1 MLGTVDI
8 MPTLLGLAGLEDMI
22 PDSVEGHDLSPV
34 FLEDGRECTVP
45 DATLYIR
52 NLDGE
57 KDADGI
63 VHGIFPEARGVRT
76 DRYTMEIAIDRTGKL
91 KRVLL
96 FDDWNDPY
104 QMDCIPYGENRELFA
119 ELCRILDRK
128 LEESNDIWF
137 REGIL
142 DRLLADN

>member
-1 MLGTVDI
+1 MLCSVDI
-8 MPTLLGLAGLEDMI
+8 MPTLLGLAGLEERI
-22 PDSVEGHDLSPV
+22 PDSVEGRDLSPV
-34 FLEDGRECTVP
+34 FLEDGRECDVP
-45 DATLYIR
+45 DASLYIR

-76 DRYTMEIAIDRTGKL
+76 DRYTMEIAIDRDKKL
-91 KRVLL
+91 SRVLI

-104 QMDCIPYGENRELFA
+104 QMENIPYTENSELFA

-128 LEESNDIWF
+128 LEESNDIWH
-137 REGIL
+137 RESIL
-142 DRLLADN
+142 DKLLAQ

>member
-1 MLGTVDI
+1 MLCSVDI
-8 MPTLLGLAGLEDMI
+8 MPTLLGLAGLEERI
-22 PDSVEGHDLSPV
+22 PDSVEGRDLSPV
-34 FLEDGRECTVP
+34 FLEDGRECDVP

-76 DRYTMEIAIDRTGKL
+76 DRYTMEIAIDRDKKL
-91 KRVLL
+91 SRVLI

-104 QMDCIPYGENRELFA
+104 QMENIPYTENSELFA
-119 ELCRILDRK
+119 ELCRTLDRK
-128 LEESNDIWF
+128 LEESNDIWH

-142 DRLLADN
+142 DKLLAQ

>member
-1 MLGTVDI
+1 
-8 MPTLLGLAGLEDMI
+8 MI
-22 PDSVEGHDLSPV
+22 ESSGSSDSSIKNVAANDLSPIL
-34 FLEDGRECTVP
+34 LENGKECEAP
-45 DATLYIR
+45 AATLYIR

-76 DRYTMEIAIDRTGKL
+76 DRYTMEIAIDRDKKL
-91 KRVLL
+91 SRVLI

-104 QMDCIPYGENRELFA
+104 QMENIPYTENSELFA

-128 LEESNDIWF
+128 LEESNDIWHQ
-137 REGIL
+137 EGIL
-142 DRLLADN
+142 EKLLAQ